1 MWAVG
6 WPGAGRVL
14 PPTLAAGPLLPA
26 PWLACF
32 LQMMGALYMG
42 NKPLVHSDHK

>member
-1 MWAVG
+1 MPRAPHRAPVCSV
-6 WPGAGRVL
+6 AARANSR
-14 PPTLAAGPLLPA
+14 TLYMLLVAAR
-26 PWLACF
+26 